1 MVIAIFPFKYY
12 YLLPDSTLTTKIRE
26 ESWKLDEIFPL
37 YRQTKSELKRLRK
50 SIKSN
55 LGDLLKLRHTIV
67 LLATE
72 IKTVFKKL
80 KLINFYDSAILYLYF
95 RLLHHVFRLCEKEE
109 ARLIAEK
116 EKALSNNIKIKNQK
130 LEDIKKAKET
140 VDKKIKDYEKVIN
153 GLDFAE
159 KELIKAGS
167 HLLNQLRKLRWKAE
181 KRAQHEFSF
190 EELTFRSM
198 ENINRKIKVEA
209 IKVKKII
216 PKKTVLMKG
225 IERQGIKPDDVVSL
239 VKLISESI
247 DRISKDVSYSSKLIA
262 QFQDEMA
269 ILKKIVENLKKT
281 INNLIKDEE
290 RRERIIK
297 NVIKPFDDSIK
308 FVEEEINK
316 DLMQIFRNIF
326 VLYKYIGT
334 RPIRKAA

>member
-12 YLLPDSTLTTKIRE
+12 RMLPDYTLTTKIRE

-55 LGDLLKLRHTIV
+55 IGNLLKLRHTIV

-72 IKTVFKKL
+72 VKTVFTKL

-95 RLLHHVFRLCEKEE
+95 RLLRHVFRLCEKEE
-109 ARLIAEK
+109 ARLVAEK
-116 EKALSNNIKIKNQK
+116 EKALSADIKIKNQK

-140 VDKKIKDYEKVIN
+140 IDKKIKDYEKVIN

-159 KELIKAGS
+159 KELVKAAA
-167 HLLNQLRKLRWKAE
+167 HLLKQLRRLRWKAE

-198 ENINRKIKVEA
+198 ENLNRKIKVEA
-209 IKVKKII
+209 IKVKKVI
-216 PKKTVLMKG
+216 PKKTVLMKR

-297 NVIKPFDDSIK
+297 NVIKPFEDSIK